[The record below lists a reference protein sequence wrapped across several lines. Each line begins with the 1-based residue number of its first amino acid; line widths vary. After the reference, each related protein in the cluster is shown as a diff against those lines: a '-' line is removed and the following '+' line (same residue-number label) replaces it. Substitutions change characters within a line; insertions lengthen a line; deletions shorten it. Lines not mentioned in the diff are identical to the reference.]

1 MNWVA
6 ISTIS
11 NIILVLALV
20 FITWWYA
27 REVAKQTEFM
37 KKDRLAK
44 EMDKLVKKLYSK
56 IKDDNISRK
65 ENPYNGISGP
75 EEKHRYEMDKQ
86 ERYRFWDEIKQNKY
100 LGPDY
105 LCSAI
110 DNYLENRR
118 YGGGHEGYKAYKA
131 AETELFEATK
141 KRYSELKAELS
152 KFKEKS

>member
-6 ISTIS
+6 IWSTIS
-11 NIILVLALV
+11 NNILVLALV

-44 EMDKLVKKLYSK
+44 EMDKLVNKLHYK
-56 IKDDNISRK
+56 IKDDNIFRK
-65 ENPYNGISGP
+65 EDPYNGIGGP

-131 AETELFEATK
+131 AETELFEATE
-141 KRYSELKAELS
+141 KRHSELKTKLS
-152 KFKEKS
+152 TFK

>member
-110 DNYLENRR
+110 DNYLEDRR

-131 AETELFEATK
+131 AETELFEATE
-141 KRYSELKAELS
+141 KRYSELKAKLS